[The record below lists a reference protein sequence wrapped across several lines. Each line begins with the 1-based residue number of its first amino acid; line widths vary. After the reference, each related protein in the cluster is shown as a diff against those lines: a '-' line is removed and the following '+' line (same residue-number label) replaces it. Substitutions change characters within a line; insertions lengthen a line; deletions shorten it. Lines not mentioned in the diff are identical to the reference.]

1 MKGECT
7 LQKLRLKEVPEL
19 PKIFRDLNLLRIN
32 TLSNLPV
39 PDEIKSFFPHIA
51 DKKAVSFVVGEKRI
65 HQKKRVG
72 VVFSGGQAAGGHNV
86 IIGLFDA
93 LKKLHPDSELFGFLG
108 GPSGLIK
115 NQFVALEKDFLNNYL
130 NQGGFDL
137 LGSGR
142 TKISKEDQ
150 FVAVTK
156 NVKELKLDGLVII
169 GGDDS
174 NTNAAFLADYFTKE
188 KISTAVIGIPKTIDG
203 DLKNESIELSFGFD
217 TASKTYSDII
227 GNIARDAISAKKY
240 YYFVK
245 LMGRTASH
253 ITLECALQVH
263 PNMAIIS
270 EEVKQEK
277 RTLRSLIEEI
287 CELIKSRASLGL
299 DYGLILIPEGLL
311 EFIHDLSYT
320 SLPTN
325 LQTQFLE
332 FRDPHGNLEVSKIDT
347 ERFIIELVKTELD
360 KQKNEGNYK
369 GTFSPQPIFCG
380 YEGRSCFPSA
390 FDAKYTYALG
400 HVASLLIHENLTG
413 YMALVKDLTKNVED
427 WQIGAIPLLGLMHM
441 EDRLGESRPVIKKA
455 MVDLNGSLFQIFKE
469 KRIHW
474 KLKDDYQYPGPIQFY
489 GPPQLINKLTLTL
502 LIEGTK

>member
-1 MKGECT
+1 MKADCT
-7 LQKLRLKEVPEL
+7 LQKLRLKEIPTL
-19 PKIFRDLNLLRIN
+19 PRILEKLNKLTIKALSDL
-32 TLSNLPV
+32 SV
-39 PDEIKSFFPHIA
+39 SDEIKSFFPNLTQ
-51 DKKAVSFVVGEKRI
+51 KTVSFVEGEKGM

-72 VVFSGGQAAGGHNV
+72 VLFSGGQAAGGHNV

-115 NQFVALEKDFLNNYL
+115 NQFIQLDKGLLSNYL

-142 TKISKEDQ
+142 TKISKEEQ
-150 FVAVTK
+150 FVAVGK

-174 NTNAAFLADYFTKE
+174 NTNAAFLAEYFSLK
-188 KISTAVIGIPKTIDG
+188 KINTAVIGIPKTIDG
-203 DLKNESIELSFGFD
+203 DLKTDSIEISFGFD

-253 ITLECALQVH
+253 ITLECAAQVH

-277 RTLRSLIEEI
+277 KTLRSLIEEI
-287 CELIKSRASLGL
+287 CELIRSRASLGL

-311 EFIHDLSYT
+311 EFIHDLSYS
-320 SLPTN
+320 SLPTH

-347 ERFIIELVKTELD
+347 ERFLIELVKIEID
-360 KQKNEGNYK
+360 KQKIEGSFK

-380 YEGRSCFPSA
+380 YEGRSCFPSL

-413 YMALVKDLTKNVED
+413 YMALVKDLTKNVEN
-427 WQIGAIPLLGLMHM
+427 WQIGAVPLLSLMHM
-441 EDRLGESRPVIKKA
+441 EMRQGQLRPVIKKA
-455 MVDLNGSLFQIFKE
+455 MVDLNGSLFQKFKE
-469 KRIHW
+469 KRNEW
-474 KLKDDYQYPGPIQFY
+474 KLKDDYQFKGPIQFY
-489 GPPQLINKLTLTL
+489 GPAELTDNLTLTL
-502 LIEGTK
+502 LEDKK

>member
-1 MKGECT
+1 MKGDCT
-7 LQKLRLKEVPEL
+7 LQKLRLKEVPKL
-19 PKIFRDLNLLRIN
+19 PKILENLNCL
-32 TLSNLPV
+32 TAKSLSNLPV
-39 PDEIKSFFPHIA
+39 SDEIRSFFSNL
-51 DKKAVSFVVGEKRI
+51 DQKTVSFVEGEKGM

-93 LKKLHPDSELFGFLG
+93 LKKLNPESELFGFLG

-115 NQFVALEKDFLNNYL
+115 NQYIQLDKDLLNNYL

-142 TKISKEDQ
+142 TKISKEEQ
-150 FVAVTK
+150 FVAVAK

-174 NTNAAFLADYFTKE
+174 NTNAAFLAEYFTVE
-188 KISTAVIGIPKTIDG
+188 KIDTAVIGIPKTIDG
-203 DLKNESIELSFGFD
+203 DLKNDSIEISFGFD

-253 ITLECALQVH
+253 ITLECAVQVH

-277 RTLRSLIEEI
+277 KTLTVLIEEI

-299 DYGLILIPEGLL
+299 DYGIILIPEGLL
-311 EFIHDLSYT
+311 EFIHDLSYS
-320 SLPTN
+320 SLPTH

-347 ERFIIELVKTELD
+347 ERFLIELVKIEIE
-360 KQKNEGNYK
+360 KQKIEGSFK

-380 YEGRSCFPSA
+380 YEGRSCFPSP

-400 HVASLLIHENLTG
+400 HVASLLIYENLTG
-413 YMALVKDLTKNVED
+413 YMALVKDLTENVEN
-427 WQIGAIPLLGLMHM
+427 WQIGAVPLLSLMHM
-441 EDRLGESRPVIKKA
+441 EMRQGESRPVIKKA
-455 MVDLNGSLFQIFKE
+455 LVDLNGSLFQKFKE
-469 KRIHW
+469 KRNDW
-474 KLKDDYQYPGPIQFY
+474 MLKDDYQFPGPIQFY
-489 GPPQLINKLTLTL
+489 GPAELTDKLTLTL
-502 LIEGTK
+502 LEDKK